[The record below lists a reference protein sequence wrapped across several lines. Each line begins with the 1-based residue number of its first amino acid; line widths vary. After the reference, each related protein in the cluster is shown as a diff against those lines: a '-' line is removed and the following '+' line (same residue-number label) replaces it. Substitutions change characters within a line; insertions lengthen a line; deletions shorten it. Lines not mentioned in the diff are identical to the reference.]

1 MEPNGR
7 TKLLNLLNK
16 DIRLLI
22 RAGPPTSGKSAGK
35 LLSKLGY
42 YRDFIPNFYKNTKHI
57 KEASINKSIFTWSE
71 EAQEELDFIQW
82 IFNEI
87 HQKHISERS
96 RHG

>member
-1 MEPNGR
+1 MEIKR
-7 TKLLNLLNK
+7 TSNLLNK

-22 RAGPPTSGKSAGK
+22 CTRPPTSGKSAGK
-35 LLSKLGY
+35 LLAKLRY
-42 YRDFIPNFYKNTKHI
+42 YRDFIPNFDKNIKHI
-57 KEASINKSIFTWSE
+57 KESSTNNSIFTWSE

>member
-1 MEPNGR
+1 MKNKR
-7 TKLLNLLNK
+7 TSNLLNK

-22 RAGPPTSGKSAGK
+22 CARPPTSGKSAGK
-35 LLSKLGY
+35 LLAKLRY
-42 YRDFIPNFYKNTKHI
+42 YRDFIPNFDNSIKYI
-57 KEASINKSIFTWSE
+57 KETTTNNSIFTWSE

-87 HQKHISERS
+87 HQEHISERS

>member
-22 RAGPPTSGKSAGK
+22 RVGPPTSGKSAKK
-35 LLSKLGY
+35 LLSKLLY
-42 YRDFIPNFYKNTKHI
+42 YRDFIPNFNKNTKHI
-57 KEASINKSIFTWSE
+57 KEATINNSIFTWSE

-87 HQKHISERS
+87 HQEHIFERS
-96 RHG
+96 RRG